1 MLGPLML
8 IFFLYTAEQEI
19 KMRTWTC
26 KDILSVT
33 LFCLLLRNNFVG
45 SITGK
50 GNDISLPPRLDTN
63 SGPLRS
69 LPKACGA
76 HFSHRN
82 HASS

>member
-8 IFFLYTAEQEI
+8 ISFLYTAEQKIEL
-19 KMRTWTC
+19 RTWTG
-26 KDILSVT
+26 KDILNVT
-33 LFCLLLRNNFVG
+33 LFCLLLRNNFLG

-50 GNDISLPPRLDTN
+50 GNDISSPPRLDRN

-69 LPKACGA
+69 LPNACRA